1 MLVLLNSPRPF
12 KNLSKVNTSEP
23 AKEKGAAESAT
34 PTETFVPSAPE
45 STAAATP
52 AYRPRLTT
60 DRQGFPY
67 SLEDKKRE
75 KLADKAFII
84 GGSVLAGVGAA
95 LLGGV
100 VLATLG
106 DLTGTASLTSEVVSS
121 SAMLGQT
128 LAGGAVGLVSGLNQ
142 ANDNSPER
150 SLALSAGHGFSAGVL
165 VALGQTMPVVA
176 AVTGT
181 LFGAAAAGG
190 HFWMAGRD

>member
-1 MLVLLNSPRPF
+1 MLVLLNSPPSF
-12 KNLSKVNTSEP
+12 ENLSKVNTPEP
-23 AKEKGAAESAT
+23 AKEKAAAEPAT
-34 PTETFVPSAPE
+34 PTESFVASAPE

-67 SLEDKKRE
+67 SIQDKRRE

-95 LLGGV
+95 VLGGV
-100 VLATLG
+100 ALVTLG
-106 DLTGTASLTSEVVSS
+106 DLTGTASLTNEFLSG
-121 SAMLGQT
+121 SALLGQT
-128 LAGGAVGLVSGLNQ
+128 LTGGAVGLVSGLSL
-142 ANDNSPER
+142 ANDSSPER

-181 LFGAAAAGG
+181 LFGAAAAAG